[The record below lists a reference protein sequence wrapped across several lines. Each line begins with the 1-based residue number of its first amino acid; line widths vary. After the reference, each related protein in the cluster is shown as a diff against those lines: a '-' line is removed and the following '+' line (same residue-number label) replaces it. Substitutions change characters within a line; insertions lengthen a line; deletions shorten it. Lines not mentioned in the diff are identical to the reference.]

1 MNEIQNLN
9 PEEQANLHIVEN
21 MDVNNLP
28 EIMKSVL
35 SLAQTSAEKDM
46 LLMSALVACGSVMP
60 NLYVKY
66 GIAAKRYYPNL
77 QLFIVGSAACGKG
90 IANLALEL
98 VKPIHDKMPLIIPG
112 DATYPAFYQTL
123 ARQHGRGYI
132 HESEGSV
139 ITDIWRSSTATYN
152 TALRKAAEHEPISR
166 SRCKEAS
173 VIACPQLSMV
183 LTGTFSQYHALV
195 PSIENGYFS
204 RLLTLIVDEHQ
215 AFNSRY
221 VQPSESSD
229 GIVQKCAEQLY
240 HLYESLLFNRARE
253 FRLTPDQRTRLG
265 HHLENAYPTLIRM
278 LGEDFHSVVLRM
290 AVHIER
296 IAMILSA
303 LRMISSLTAQRDSA
317 EVPLS
322 ISPESDSDT
331 SSSSISSELD
341 SDTSSPSIS
350 SELDSDNSS
359 LSGARGVRPENLV
372 CSDLDY
378 ATAELIGNKLILHM
392 AQAYQLVK
400 GTERITLPTVKPLD
414 QKAIL
419 LSLLP
424 DEFESKTLVAEA
436 QSQGIPQSTVM
447 RWCSQWIDRGML
459 YRLSFGH
466 YKKIA

>member
-9 PEEQANLHIVEN
+9 SSEEQANLHIVEN

-28 EIMKSVL
+28 ELMKSVL
-35 SLAQTSAEKDM
+35 SLAHTPAEKDM
-46 LLMSALVACGSVMP
+46 LLMSALTACSGVLP
-60 NLYVKY
+60 NLYFKY
-66 GIAAKRYYPNL
+66 GIGAKRYYPNL

-98 VKPIHDKMPLIIPG
+98 VKPIHEANPLIIPG

-123 ARQHGRGYI
+123 AKQKGRGYI

-139 ITDIWRSSTATYN
+139 ITDIWRSSTANYN
-152 TALRKAAEHEPISR
+152 TALRKAAEHETISR
-166 SRCKEAS
+166 ARCKEAS
-173 VIACPQLSMV
+173 VIENPQLSMV

-221 VQPSESSD
+221 VQPSENSGD
-229 GIVQKCAEQLY
+229 VIKAAAEQLY
-240 HLYESLLFNRARE
+240 HLYEKLLFSKPRE

-265 HHLENAYPTLIRM
+265 NHLETAYPTLIRM

-303 LRMISSLTAQRDSA
+303 LRWKTSECYSDKMDTA
-317 EVPLS
+317 LS
-322 ISPESDSDT
+322 CTDE
-331 SSSSISSELD
+331 
-341 SDTSSPSIS
+341 
-350 SELDSDNSS
+350 
-359 LSGARGVRPENLV
+359 
-372 CSDLDY
+372 DY
-378 ATAELIGNKLILHM
+378 QTAEMIGNKLILHM

-400 GTERITLPTVKPLD
+400 GTEKIEAPKVKPLD
-414 QKAIL
+414 QKQIL

-424 DEFESKTLVAEA
+424 EEFESKTLLAEA
-436 QSQGIPQSTVM
+436 QTQGIPRRTVF
-447 RWCSQWIDRGML
+447 RWSDEWQEHGVILKIRHGVFKK
-459 YRLSFGH
+459 RL
-466 YKKIA
+466 AVA

>member
-1 MNEIQNLN
+1 MIEKLQTS
-9 PEEQANLHIVEN
+9 EEQGNLHIVEN

-28 EIMKSVL
+28 EFMQKVL
-35 SLAQTSAEKDM
+35 SLANTPAEKDM

-60 NLYVKY
+60 NLYCRY

-98 VKPIHDKMPLIIPG
+98 VKPVHEKMPLIIPG

-123 ARQHGRGYI
+123 AKQKGRGYI

-139 ITDIWRSSTATYN
+139 ITDIWRSSTANYN
-152 TALRKAAEHEPISR
+152 TALRKAAEHETISR
-166 SRCKEAS
+166 SRCREAS
-173 VIACPQLSMV
+173 VIENPQVSMV

-221 VQPSESSD
+221 VEPSESSD
-229 GIVQKCAEQLY
+229 GIVKTCAEQLY
-240 HLYESLLFNRARE
+240 RLYDSLLFAKPRE
-253 FRLTPDQRTRLG
+253 FCLLAEQKARLG
-265 HHLENAYPTLIRM
+265 KHLETAYPTLIRM
-278 LGEDFHSVVLRM
+278 LGEEFHSVVLRM

-303 LRMISSLTAQRDSA
+303 LRVFCARDFQSR
-317 EVPLS
+317 EFL
-322 ISPESDSDT
+322 
-331 SSSSISSELD
+331 
-341 SDTSSPSIS
+341 
-350 SELDSDNSS
+350 
-359 LSGARGVRPENLV
+359 

-392 AQAYQLVK
+392 AQAYQLIK
-400 GTERITLPTVKPLD
+400 GTEKVLIPSIKPLD
-414 QKAIL
+414 QKQIL

-424 DEFESKTLVAEA
+424 EEFESKTLVNQA
-436 QSQGIPQSTVM
+436 QLQGISRATAI
-447 RWCSQWIDRGML
+447 RWNDEWQEHGVIQKIKYGV
-459 YRLSFGH
+459 

>member
-1 MNEIQNLN
+1 MIENLN
-9 PEEQANLHIVEN
+9 SISEEQANLHIVEN

-28 EIMKSVL
+28 QLMQSVL
-35 SLAQTSAEKDM
+35 SLAHTPAEKDM
-46 LLMSALVACGSVMP
+46 LLLSALTACSGVLP
-60 NLYVKY
+60 NLYFKY
-66 GIAAKRYYPNL
+66 GIAGKRYYSNL

-98 VKPIHDKMPLIIPG
+98 VKPIHEKMPLIIPG

-123 ARQHGRGYI
+123 AKQHGRGYI

-139 ITDIWRSSTATYN
+139 ITDIWRSSTANYN
-152 TALRKAAEHEPISR
+152 TALRKAAEHETISR
-166 SRCKEAS
+166 ARCREAS
-173 VIACPQLSMV
+173 VIENPQISMV

-221 VQPSESSD
+221 VQTTDTSD
-229 GIVQKCAEQLY
+229 DTIKAAAEQLY
-240 HLYESLLFNRARE
+240 RLYESLIFAHPRE

-265 HHLENAYPTLIRM
+265 HHLETAYPTLIRM
-278 LGEDFHSVVLRM
+278 LGEEFHSVVLRM

-303 LRMISSLTAQRDSA
+303 VRMTSSLT
-317 EVPLS
+317 P
-322 ISPESDSDT
+322 
-331 SSSSISSELD
+331 
-341 SDTSSPSIS
+341 
-350 SELDSDNSS
+350 DNIR
-359 LSGARGVRPENLV
+359 LE
-372 CSDLDY
+372 CSDIDY

-400 GTERITLPTVKPLD
+400 GTQKIETPTVKPLD
-414 QKAIL
+414 QKQIL

-424 DEFESKTLVAEA
+424 DEFGHAVLVKEA
-436 QSQGIPQSTVM
+436 ATQGISARTAERWNEGWQQSGIV
-447 RWCSQWIDRGML
+447 
-459 YRLSFGH
+459 YRLKYDC

>member
-9 PEEQANLHIVEN
+9 PEEQENLRIVEN

-28 EIMKSVL
+28 ELMQNVL
-35 SLAQTSAEKDM
+35 SLANTPAEKDM

-60 NLYVKY
+60 NLYCKY

-98 VKPIHDKMPLIIPG
+98 VKPIHKKTPLIIPG

-123 ARQHGRGYI
+123 ARQNGRGYI

-139 ITDIWRSSTATYN
+139 ITDIWRSSTANYN
-152 TALRKAAEHEPISR
+152 TALRKAAEHETISR
-166 SRCKEAS
+166 ARCREAS
-173 VIACPQLSMV
+173 VIENPQVSMV

-221 VQPSESSD
+221 VLPSETS
-229 GIVQKCAEQLY
+229 GETNQTAAEQLY
-240 HLYESLLFNRARE
+240 HLYEKLLFTKARE
-253 FRLTPDQRTRLG
+253 FKLTPDQRTRLG
-265 HHLENAYPTLIRM
+265 KHLENAYPTLIRM

-296 IAMILSA
+296 IAMILTV
-303 LRMISSLTAQRDSA
+303 LRSCSPRYSA
-317 EVPLS
+317 EQEP
-322 ISPESDSDT
+322 
-331 SSSSISSELD
+331 SSISSELD
-341 SDTSSPSIS
+341 SDTSS
-350 SELDSDNSS
+350 
-359 LSGARGVRPENLV
+359 LSCARGVRPENIV
-372 CSDLDY
+372 CADEDY

-400 GTERITLPTVKPLD
+400 GTEKMELPTVKPLD
-414 QKAIL
+414 QKQIL

-424 DEFESKTLVAEA
+424 EEFGHAVLVKEA
-436 QSQGIPQSTVM
+436 ATQGISPRTAERWNEGWQQSGVV
-447 RWCSQWIDRGML
+447 
-459 YRLSFGH
+459 YRLKYDC

>member
-1 MNEIQNLN
+1 MIEKVNSVS
-9 PEEQANLHIVEN
+9 EEQANLHIVEN

-28 EIMKSVL
+28 QLLKEVL
-35 SLAQTSAEKDM
+35 SLANTPAEKDM
-46 LLMSALVACGSVMP
+46 LLLSALTACSSVMP

-66 GIAAKRYYPNL
+66 GVAAKRYYPNL

-98 VKPIHDKMPLIIPG
+98 VKPIHEKMPLIIPG

-123 ARQHGRGYI
+123 AKQHGRGYI

-139 ITDIWRSSTATYN
+139 ITDIWRSSRANYN
-152 TALRKAAEHEPISR
+152 TALRKAAEHETISR

-173 VIACPQLSMV
+173 VIETPQVSMV

-204 RLLTLIVDEHQ
+204 RLLTMVVDEHQ

-221 VQPSESSD
+221 VQPSENSD
-229 GIVQKCAEQLY
+229 SVIQAAAQQLY
-240 HLYESLLFNRARE
+240 RLYEALFAAKPRE
-253 FRLTPDQRTRLG
+253 FKLTNDQRTRLG
-265 HHLENAYPTLIRM
+265 NHLQTAYPTLIRM

-296 IAMILSA
+296 IAMILSG
-303 LRMISSLTAQRDSA
+303 LRMGTPEYDSGLIDKEIICKDA
-317 EVPLS
+317 
-322 ISPESDSDT
+322 
-331 SSSSISSELD
+331 
-341 SDTSSPSIS
+341 
-350 SELDSDNSS
+350 
-359 LSGARGVRPENLV
+359 
-372 CSDLDY
+372 DY

-400 GTERITLPTVKPLD
+400 GTEKAELPQVKPLD
-414 QKAIL
+414 QKQIL

-424 DEFESKTLVAEA
+424 EEFESKKLVEEA
-436 QSQGIPQSTVM
+436 KSQGLTERTAF
-447 RWCSQWIDRGML
+447 RWNDEWQQTGIVLKIRHGV
-459 YRLSFGH
+459 
-466 YKKIA
+466 YKKILGVCLILK

>member
-1 MNEIQNLN
+1 MIEKINSI

-21 MDVNNLP
+21 MDANNLP
-28 EIMKSVL
+28 QLLKNVL
-35 SLAQTSAEKDM
+35 SLANTPAEKDM
-46 LLMSALVACGSVMP
+46 LLLSALTACSSVMP

-66 GIAAKRYYPNL
+66 GVAAKRYYPNL

-98 VKPIHDKMPLIIPG
+98 VKPIHEKMPLIIPG

-123 ARQHGRGYI
+123 AKQHGRGYI

-139 ITDIWRSSTATYN
+139 ITDIWRSAKANYN
-152 TALRKAAEHEPISR
+152 TALRKAAEHETISR

-173 VIACPQLSMV
+173 VIEKPQVSMV
-183 LTGTFSQYHALV
+183 LTGTFGQYHALV

-204 RLLTLIVDEHQ
+204 RLLTLVVNEHQ
-215 AFNSRY
+215 AFSSRY
-221 VQPSESSD
+221 VQPSENSD
-229 GIVQKCAEQLY
+229 EVIQAAAQQLY
-240 HLYESLLFNRARE
+240 HLYESLFAAKPRE
-253 FRLTPDQRTRLG
+253 FKLTDDQRTRLG
-265 HHLENAYPTLIRM
+265 NHLETAYPTLIRM
-278 LGEDFHSVVLRM
+278 LGADFHSVILRM

-303 LRMISSLTAQRDSA
+303 LRLCSQRCSA
-317 EVPLS
+317 EQASTIHGRL
-322 ISPESDSDT
+322 
-331 SSSSISSELD
+331 L
-341 SDTSSPSIS
+341 
-350 SELDSDNSS
+350 
-359 LSGARGVRPENLV
+359 
-372 CSDLDY
+372 CSDIDY

-400 GTERITLPTVKPLD
+400 GTEQVTQPQVKPLD
-414 QKAIL
+414 QKQIL

-436 QSQGIPQSTVM
+436 LSQGISPRTST
-447 RWCSQWIDRGML
+447 RWNEEWMAQGLVQKIRYGV
-459 YRLSFGH
+459 